1 MAGAAFVAWL
11 GAALVVLADGRR
23 GLALGL
29 SLLTIGLAVL
39 TWPAGMAVGSVAV
52 GVGGVIAAIQCWR
65 SGPAGWGIMPAG
77 STPRLILCIASGLLA
92 FWLAASV
99 TTGPAGSLRF
109 TFIVVPGLMGARIL
123 MSRDVPIVLTAVA
136 AMALALAAASGLAA
150 ESPGPIP
157 AIVGGLIA
165 AGVMFVPASLQNAS
179 PRNVDKDGA

>member
-1 MAGAAFVAWL
+1 
-11 GAALVVLADGRR
+11 
-23 GLALGL
+23 
-29 SLLTIGLAVL
+29 
-39 TWPAGMAVGSVAV
+39 
-52 GVGGVIAAIQCWR
+52 
-65 SGPAGWGIMPAG
+65 MPAG

-123 MSRDVPIVLTAVA
+123 MSRDVPVVLTAIA

-150 ESPGPIP
+150 ESSGPIP

-165 AGVMFVPASLQNAS
+165 AGVMFVPASPQDAS
-179 PRNVDKDGA
+179 PRPVDRDGA